1 MQVIKALRTHACLRR
16 LVSVPTL
23 YYLSYCLYVWVWV
36 CAACVLFVLYYLF
49 WNLIFTSS
57 LSSSVTFPVILKAW
71 WQMPLSSAHHL
82 LIKLR
87 KGIKTTEG
95 GGTWAVLVWHGIGPS
110 QCPTRSL
117 SNLSKPWLLIFFHIL
132 LTAKWWC
139 YWRGKWTKL

>member
-1 MQVIKALRTHACLRR
+1 MSTEAC
-16 LVSVPTL
+16 VS
-23 YYLSYCLYVWVWV
+23 
-36 CAACVLFVLYYLF
+36 AHIVLFVLLLICVGVGVCCLCIMCVIYYLF
-49 WNLIFTSS
+49 WNLIFTSF